1 MIYPAL
7 PNPKQTTHTH
17 TQGPVALGISFTTF
31 DFLKKSL
38 NVTPRKKAP
47 L

>member
-1 MIYPAL
+1 
-7 PNPKQTTHTH
+7 
-17 TQGPVALGISFTTF
+17 VALGISFTTF